1 MDGIPTART
10 ATRST
15 PPQSAD
21 NKEIYCDSDPRNYKI
36 SVHHEITKLTNAI
49 RRARRQ
55 NRFFVAVS
63 VPSVAEGGEVLS
75 VVAGASDEEIFDRIS
90 AAAALNHRGVGG
102 SGPPARRIRCRG

>member
-1 MDGIPTART
+1 M
-10 ATRST
+10 
-15 PPQSAD
+15 QS
-21 NKEIYCDSDPRNYKI
+21 S
-36 SVHHEITKLTNAI
+36 AI

-90 AAAALNHRGVGG
+90 AAAALNHRGVPG
-102 SGPPARRIRCRG
+102 SDPPAAAGARVGWGGGLARGWGGTGGLARGFCR